1 MDVFWNYP
9 YFKDGL
15 WEWKLMTLFW
25 KNWWNMRTDWD
36 LVMIIFFLTA
46 HYFEFFDWS
55 SAWNLRTL
63 HTWSLMSDI
72 ETKFWCPYFG
82 CRADEWSAWFCL
94 SRTYPSLFF
103 THSKIFLI
111 VQQLRSWTIQ
121 NHSIN
126 NIVIFLHTWDLIMF
140 GNSFNPLKSTKWEFF
155 FPKDVNVVCTFLQH
169 VFEGIGFEENKV
181 FSLHHLQ
188 KIFHSIHF
196 GKTHLDFFLKDLYSF
211 FSNWKFNLHLEVK

>member
-1 MDVFWNYP
+1 MFFGIIHISKMDCENGNRWL
-9 YFKDGL
+9 YFERIDGTWEQIGILL
-15 WEWKLMTLFW
+15 WS
-25 KNWWNMRTDWD
+25 
-36 LVMIIFFLTA
+36 FFLTA

-111 VQQLRSWTIQ
+111 VQQLRSWTTQ
-121 NHSIN
+121 NHSIS
-126 NIVIFLHTWDLIMF
+126 NIVLFLHTWDRIMF

-188 KIFHSIHF
+188 KIFHFIHF